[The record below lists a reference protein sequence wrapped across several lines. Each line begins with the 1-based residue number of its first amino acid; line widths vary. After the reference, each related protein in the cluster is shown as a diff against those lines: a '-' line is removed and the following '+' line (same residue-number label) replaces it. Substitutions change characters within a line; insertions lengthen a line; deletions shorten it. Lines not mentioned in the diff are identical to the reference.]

1 MGRPCTKC
9 PSTTVQSCC
18 GLRNLRVASLM
29 IGFFKVL
36 LFLAAIVG
44 LISIMSGHHTGGAND
59 EEIAQKPTAQLILAL
74 LMSIGFLFL
83 SVVLI
88 AGLFKKRRNYV
99 MIYWVANWVW
109 IALTLIGLFTQS
121 QGVLQ
126 WLMVFCYTVAD
137 IYFQIV
143 IRSHYLEMT
152 GAVAAPAHP
161 PQYNAPGIAR
171 F

>member
-18 GLRNLRVASLM
+18 GLRNLRAASLL

-36 LFLAAIVG
+36 LFLAAIIGFV
-44 LISIMSGHHTGGAND
+44 SIMSGYHTGAAN
-59 EEIAQKPTAQLILAL
+59 EKEIAQKPTGQLVLAL
-74 LMSIGFLFL
+74 LMCMGFMFL

-121 QGVLQ
+121 QGVVQ
-126 WLMVFCYTVAD
+126 WIIVFCYTVAD

-143 IRSHYLEMT
+143 IRSYYLEMT
-152 GAVAAPAHP
+152 GAAATPPHP
-161 PQYNAPGIAR
+161 QQATPGIAKY
-171 F
+171 

>member
-18 GLRNLRVASLM
+18 GLRNLRVASVM

-36 LFLAAIVG
+36 LFFAAIIG
-44 LISIMSGHHTGGAND
+44 LISIMSGHHTGANE
-59 EEIAQKPTAQLILAL
+59 EEIAQKPTAQLVLAL

-83 SVVLI
+83 AVVLI

-99 MIYWVANWVW
+99 MIYWVSNWVW
-109 IALTLIGLFTQS
+109 IALSLIGLFTQS
-121 QGVLQ
+121 QGVLE
-126 WLMVFCYTVAD
+126 WIMVFCYTVAD

-143 IRSHYLEMT
+143 IRSYYLEMT
-152 GAVAAPAHP
+152 GAVAAPAYP
-161 PQYNAPGIAR
+161 PQHTAPGIVKY
-171 F
+171 